1 VATSSTPS
9 SPPPIGL
16 DRPTVLGGRYRLDRC
31 LAYGGMA
38 EVWTARDDVL
48 GRRVAVK
55 LLRPE
60 LADDALVRE
69 RFRREPLAA
78 ARLNHP
84 NIVAIF
90 DTVSEGGV
98 EAVVMELVEGATLR
112 ERLDHEGTLDVQ
124 FVVHVGQAV
133 AMALDTAHRAG
144 IIHRDVKPGNILL
157 GADGRVVLTDFGIA
171 TTTAGGDLT
180 SNDVMMGT
188 AKYLSPEHVQGR
200 ALDGRSDLYALA
212 IVLYECLTGSVP
224 FSGETDAST
233 ALARV
238 TRDATPPSSL
248 RPSLPPALNDLLVR
262 TLARDP
268 AERPSSAAVF
278 RDELVRSV
286 VLPRPAAPDGPAT
299 QPIARVGSEPSR
311 VDLTVVTNRERTTS
325 VPRPSPRTV
334 TFEPV
339 SPPRK
344 TAVAAIHERRRHAL
358 VPIGVL
364 LAAAAIAAGA
374 LIDVVKP
381 WNVGGASSA
390 ISSGTTTA
398 GNVGSGITDVA
409 EFDPSPGD
417 GAEHPKQT
425 DYVRDGDLGTAWT
438 TACYG
443 VDTMYPKHGVG
454 LVVSLQHDIA
464 GHALVLDSPN
474 SGWKAEVYVADQ
486 KGDDLA
492 AWGTPVTTVNG
503 DQAGANRIDLANA
516 HGNQVLLW
524 FTKLGKATGGC
535 TKYPYQESVSELHVA
550 P

>member
-1 VATSSTPS
+1 VATSSSPS
-9 SPPPIGL
+9 SPPPTGL
-16 DRPTVLGGRYRLDRC
+16 DRPKVLGGRYRLERC

-60 LADDALVRE
+60 MATDALVRE

-112 ERLDHEGTLDVQ
+112 QRLDDEGRLEVQ
-124 FVVHVGQAV
+124 HVVHVGQAV

-248 RPSLPPALNDLLVR
+248 RPSLPSALNDLLVR

-278 RDELVRSV
+278 RDELLRTV
-286 VLPRPAAPDGPAT
+286 VLPRPPAPDGPVT
-299 QPIARVGSEPSR
+299 QPIARVGDAPSR
-311 VDLTVVTNRERTTS
+311 VDLTVVANREHTES
-325 VPRPSPRTV
+325 APRPKPRTV

-344 TAVAAIHERRRHAL
+344 TAVAAIHERRRSAL
-358 VPIGVL
+358 VPIGL
-364 LAAAAIAAGA
+364 LLTAAAVAVGA
-374 LIDVVKP
+374 LVVAMKP
-381 WNVGGASSA
+381 WKVGGSA
-390 ISSGTTTA
+390 ATPPGSTA
-398 GNVGSGITDVA
+398 TSNVSNGITKVA
-409 EFDPSPGD
+409 DFDPSPGN
-417 GAEHPKQT
+417 GEENHNQVNNVK
-425 DYVRDGDLGTAWT
+425 DGDPTTAWMT
-438 TACYG
+438 VCYNQ
-443 VDTMYPKHGVG
+443 DSMSPKHGVG
-454 LVVSLQHDIA
+454 LVLTLGNDIA
-464 GHALVLDSPN
+464 GHGLVLDSPN
-474 SGWKAEVYVADQ
+474 SGWTADVYVADN
-486 KGDDLA
+486 KGDVLA
-492 AWGTPVTTVNG
+492 AWGNPVTTVHG
-503 DQAGANRIDLANA
+503 DQAGSTPIPLDGA
-516 HGNQVLLW
+516 HGTNVLVW
-524 FTKLGKATGGC
+524 FTKLGKATSGC
-535 TKYPYQESVSELHVA
+535 TNHPYQEAVSEIRVA

>member
-1 VATSSTPS
+1 M
-9 SPPPIGL
+9 
-16 DRPTVLGGRYRLDRC
+16 VLGGRYRLDRC
-31 LAYGGMA
+31 LAFGGMA

-60 LADDALVRE
+60 LAADALVRE

-112 ERLDHEGTLDVQ
+112 QRLDDEGSLDVQ
-124 FVVHVGQAV
+124 FVVHIGQAV

-200 ALDGRSDLYALA
+200 PLDGRSDLYALA

-268 AERPSSAAVF
+268 AERPASAAVF
-278 RDELVRSV
+278 RDELVRAV
-286 VLPRPAAPDGPAT
+286 VLPRPPAPDGHPT
-299 QPIARVGSEPSR
+299 QPIARVGGEPSR
-311 VDLTVVTNRERTTS
+311 ADLTVVTNRDRTATE
-325 VPRPSPRTV
+325 PRPAPRTV
-334 TFEPV
+334 TFTPV

-344 TAVAAIHERRRHAL
+344 TAVAAIHEKRRHAL
-358 VPIGVL
+358 VPIGL
-364 LAAAAIAAGA
+364 LLTAAAVAVGA
-374 LIDVVKP
+374 LIVAVKP
-381 WNVGGASSA
+381 WHVAGSSSA
-390 ISSGTTTA
+390 SDSSTTA
-398 GNVGSGITDVA
+398 PGNVSNGISGAVD
-409 EFDPSPGD
+409 FDPKPMGN
-417 GAEHPKQT
+417 GEEKHELVHNAI
-425 DYVRDGDLGTAWT
+425 DGDPTTAWT
-438 TACYG
+438 TVCYAQ
-443 VDTMYPKHGVG
+443 DTMDPKHGVG
-454 LVVSLQHDIA
+454 LVLSLDHDIF
-464 GHALVLDSPN
+464 GHTLKLDSPN
-474 SGWKAEVYVADQ
+474 SGWSAAVYVAAK
-486 KGDDLA
+486 KGADLA
-492 AWGTPVTTVNG
+492 AWGEPVTTVNG
-503 DQAGANRIDLANA
+503 KDAGRNSIDLSGA
-516 HGNQVLLW
+516 HGDEVLVW

-535 TKYPYQESVSELHVA
+535 TQYPYQEAVSEVRVA

>member
-1 VATSSTPS
+1 
-9 SPPPIGL
+9 
-16 DRPTVLGGRYRLDRC
+16 
-31 LAYGGMA
+31 MA

-90 DTVSEGGV
+90 DTESEGGV

-112 ERLDHEGTLDVQ
+112 ERLDVEGSLDVQ

-171 TTTAGGDLT
+171 TSTAGGDLT

-238 TRDATPPSSL
+238 TRDATPPLSL

-286 VLPRPAAPDGPAT
+286 VLPRPPAPEGPAT

-311 VDLTVVTNRERTTS
+311 ADLTVVTNRERTAS
-325 VPRPSPRTV
+325 VPRPAPRTV

-344 TAVAAIHERRRHAL
+344 TAVAAIHEKRRHAL

-364 LAAAAIAAGA
+364 LAAAAVAAGA
-374 LIDVVKP
+374 LIFAVKP
-381 WNVGGASSA
+381 WNVDGSSA
-390 ISSGTTTA
+390 TPPESTAAGGTS
-398 GNVGSGITDVA
+398 NGITGVA

-417 GAEHPKQT
+417 GEEHPKQV
-425 DYVRDGDLGTAWT
+425 DNVRDGDPATA
-438 TACYG
+438 
-443 VDTMYPKHGVG
+443 
-454 LVVSLQHDIA
+454 
-464 GHALVLDSPN
+464 
-474 SGWKAEVYVADQ
+474 
-486 KGDDLA
+486 
-492 AWGTPVTTVNG
+492 
-503 DQAGANRIDLANA
+503 
-516 HGNQVLLW
+516 
-524 FTKLGKATGGC
+524 
-535 TKYPYQESVSELHVA
+535 
-550 P
+550 

>member
-1 VATSSTPS
+1 
-9 SPPPIGL
+9 
-16 DRPTVLGGRYRLDRC
+16 
-31 LAYGGMA
+31 MA
-38 EVWTARDDVL
+38 EVWTARDEVL

-60 LADDALVRE
+60 LAADALVRE

-112 ERLDHEGTLDVQ
+112 ERLDDEGRLEVQ

-171 TTTAGGDLT
+171 TTIAGGDLT

-200 ALDGRSDLYALA
+200 PLDGRSDLYALA

-238 TRDATPPSSL
+238 TRDATPPASL

-262 TLARDP
+262 TLARNP
-268 AERPSSAAVF
+268 ADRPPSAAVF
-278 RDELVRSV
+278 RDELVRAV
-286 VLPRPAAPDGPAT
+286 VAPRPAAPDGPPT
-299 QPIARVGSEPSR
+299 QPIARVGGEATR
-311 VDLTVVTNRERTTS
+311 ADLTVVTNRERTTT
-325 VPRPSPRTV
+325 VPRPSPPRTL
-334 TFEPV
+334 TFQPA

-344 TAVAAIHERRRHAL
+344 KAVAAIHERRSHAL
-358 VPIGVL
+358 VPIGIL
-364 LAAAAIAAGA
+364 LAIAAIAAGA
-374 LIDVVKP
+374 LLLSIKP
-381 WNVGGASSA
+381 WRVGGSPDANASSG
-390 ISSGTTTA
+390 STA
-398 GNVGSGITDVA
+398 GGVSNGIKEVLT
-409 EFDPSPGD
+409 FDPAPRGNSEENDDQLGN
-417 GAEHPKQT
+417 AT
-425 DYVRDGDLGTAWT
+425 DGDPATAWT
-438 TACYG
+438 TKCYAQP
-443 VDTMYPKHGVG
+443 TMDPKDGVG
-454 LVVSLQHDIA
+454 LVASLDHDIA
-464 GHALVLDSPN
+464 GRTLELDSPN
-474 SGWKAEVYVADQ
+474 SGWKASVYVANDVPDTLAEW
-486 KGDDLA
+486 GDPVATVDGNA
-492 AWGTPVTTVNG
+492 AGPTAIPLT
-503 DQAGANRIDLANA
+503 NA
-516 HGNQVLLW
+516 HGNKVLVW
-524 FTKLGKATGGC
+524 FTKLGKAAGAC
-535 TKYPYQESVSELHVA
+535 VKYSYQESVSELRVA
-550 P
+550 T

>member
-1 VATSSTPS
+1 M
-9 SPPPIGL
+9 
-16 DRPTVLGGRYRLDRC
+16 VLGGRYRLERC
-31 LAYGGMA
+31 LAFGGMA

-60 LADDALVRE
+60 LAADPLLRE

-98 EAVVMELVEGATLR
+98 EAVVMELVEGTTLR
-112 ERLDHEGTLDVQ
+112 QRLDDEGCLDVQ

-157 GADGRVVLTDFGIA
+157 GNDGRVVLTDFGIA

-200 ALDGRSDLYALA
+200 PLDGRSDLYALA

-262 TLARDP
+262 TLARDS
-268 AERPSSAAVF
+268 AERPASAADF
-278 RDELVRSV
+278 RDELVGAV
-286 VLPRPAAPDGPAT
+286 VLPHPSGPAGPPT
-299 QPIARVGSEPSR
+299 QPIARVGPDPSR
-311 VDLTVVTNRERTTS
+311 ADLTVVTDREHTAV
-325 VPRPSPRTV
+325 VPRPATRTV
-334 TFEPV
+334 TIE
-339 SPPRK
+339 PPRK
-344 TAVAAIHERRRHAL
+344 KAVAAVHERRRRAL
-358 VPIGVL
+358 IPIGVL
-364 LAAAAIAAGA
+364 LAAAAVAVVA
-374 LIDVVKP
+374 LIVTVKP
-381 WNVGGASSA
+381 WSVGGPSSA
-390 ISSGTTTA
+390 TPPGSTA
-398 GNVGSGITDVA
+398 GGVDNGIAGVA
-409 EFDPSPGD
+409 EFDPPPGD
-417 GAEHPKQT
+417 GKEYPDKT
-425 DYVRDGDLGTAWT
+425 DNVRDGDPTTAWT
-438 TACYG
+438 TVCYAQ
-443 VDTMYPKHGVG
+443 DTMSPKRGVG
-454 LVVSLQHDIA
+454 LVLTLEHDIA
-464 GHALVLDSPN
+464 GHGLVLDSPN
-474 SGWKAEVYVADQ
+474 SGWTADVYAAD
-486 KGDDLA
+486 KKPDALA
-492 AWGTPVTTVNG
+492 AWGDPVQSVSG
-503 DQAGANRIDLANA
+503 EKAGSTSIDLSGA
-516 HGNQVLLW
+516 HGKNVLVW
-524 FTKLGKATGGC
+524 FTKLGKATGNC
-535 TKYPYQESVSELHVA
+535 SYPYQQAVNEVRVTA
-550 P
+550 

>member
-1 VATSSTPS
+1 
-9 SPPPIGL
+9 
-16 DRPTVLGGRYRLDRC
+16 
-31 LAYGGMA
+31 MA

-60 LADDALVRE
+60 LAADALVRE

-98 EAVVMELVEGATLR
+98 EAVVMELVEGSTLR
-112 ERLDHEGTLDVQ
+112 QRLDEEGTLDVQ

-268 AERPSSAAVF
+268 GERPSSAAAF
-278 RDELVRSV
+278 RDELVRAV
-286 VLPRPAAPDGPAT
+286 VLPRPAPPEGHPT
-299 QPIARVGSEPSR
+299 QPIAKVGGEASR
-311 VDLTVVTNRERTTS
+311 ADLTVVTNRDHTETAA
-325 VPRPSPRTV
+325 RPAPRTV
-334 TFEPV
+334 TFTPV

-344 TAVAAIHERRRHAL
+344 TAVAAIHEKRRHAL

-364 LAAAAIAAGA
+364 LTAAAIAVGA
-374 LIDVVKP
+374 LVVAMKP
-381 WNVGGASSA
+381 WDVGGTSSA
-390 ISSGTTTA
+390 SEGATTVPGSTDNGIAEVVDFDPKPA
-398 GNVGSGITDVA
+398 GNGEENSDLVGNV
-409 EFDPSPGD
+409 
-417 GAEHPKQT
+417 H
-425 DYVRDGDLGTAWT
+425 DGDPTTAWT
-438 TACYG
+438 TVCYASE
-443 VDTMYPKHGVG
+443 TMSPKRGVG
-454 LVVSLQHDIA
+454 LMVTLDHDIA
-464 GHALVLDSPN
+464 GHSLVLDSPN
-474 SGWKAEVYVADQ
+474 SGWTADVYVSDK
-486 KGDDLA
+486 KGADLA
-492 AWGTPVTTVNG
+492 AWGTPVTKV
-503 DQAGANRIDLANA
+503 DPAKAGSTTIDLSGA
-516 HGNQVLLW
+516 HGNKVLVW

-535 TKYPYQESVSELHVA
+535 TKYPYEQAVSELRVA